1 MKILITGVTGQ
12 IGNEIA
18 CYFLTKTKFDL
29 YLVGNKKKVKTLGKK
44 IYFHDLR
51 KPLKIKFDPDIIIHC
66 ASKHIF
72 SKNKKNMSYVYKNN
86 IEMSKNLTRFSNE
99 KNVRKFI
106 FFSSI
111 EVYGKINDRELNEK
125 TKVNKPN
132 LYGKSKLDSEQIFFD
147 KKNKFNAICLRLP
160 GVFTLNLKKNFPLI
174 VRIANLIKENK
185 NLNVFHLNKKFN
197 NIIDCYEIFKILK
210 KIIYSKK
217 KEVTGYYN
225 ISASEPLKFFQ
236 VIKLIKKKFNS
247 DSKFFRKK
255 PSKNSFIISNK
266 KFTKT
271 FKFKFA
277 STFKIVD
284 RCCANLLRN

>member
-1 MKILITGVTGQ
+1 MFET
-12 IGNEIA
+12 
-18 CYFLTKTKFDL
+18 
-29 YLVGNKKKVKTLGKK
+29 
-44 IYFHDLR
+44 
-51 KPLKIKFDPDIIIHC
+51 
-66 ASKHIF
+66 
-72 SKNKKNMSYVYKNN
+72 
-86 IEMSKNLTRFSNE
+86 
-99 KNVRKFI
+99 
-106 FFSSI
+106 
-111 EVYGKINDRELNEK
+111 
-125 TKVNKPN
+125 
-132 LYGKSKLDSEQIFFD
+132 
-147 KKNKFNAICLRLP
+147 P

-255 PSKNSFIISNK
+255 TI
-266 KFTKT
+266 
-271 FKFKFA
+271 
-277 STFKIVD
+277 
-284 RCCANLLRN
+284 

>member
-1 MKILITGVTGQ
+1 MFETP
-12 IGNEIA
+12 
-18 CYFLTKTKFDL
+18 
-29 YLVGNKKKVKTLGKK
+29 
-44 IYFHDLR
+44 R
-51 KPLKIKFDPDIIIHC
+51 
-66 ASKHIF
+66 
-72 SKNKKNMSYVYKNN
+72 
-86 IEMSKNLTRFSNE
+86 
-99 KNVRKFI
+99 
-106 FFSSI
+106 
-111 EVYGKINDRELNEK
+111 
-125 TKVNKPN
+125 
-132 LYGKSKLDSEQIFFD
+132 
-147 KKNKFNAICLRLP
+147 
-160 GVFTLNLKKNFPLI
+160 VFTLNLKKNFPLI

-197 NIIDCYEIFKILK
+197 NIIDCYEIFKIQK
-210 KIIYSKK
+210 KLFILK